1 MERERDQ
8 EQPQDLADAIEET
21 TPEPGDHPDP
31 SEKEEETK
39 EDQVDPVMAA
49 WDVNTKRPS
58 DEMIEQW
65 KGQFGDNIFMLALDE
80 DEMYVWRPLTR
91 HEYKQLLQEVQ
102 HEQAFMEQIVQRCVI
117 WPSIT
122 PEWLAGG
129 KGGTVP
135 TLHGV
140 IMEGSN
146 FLAPEVAMSL
156 VRKL

>member
-1 MERERDQ
+1 MDRNRNKE
-8 EQPQDLADAIEET
+8 PQDLADAIEGLNEPET
-21 TPEPGDHPDP
+21 P
-31 SEKEEETK
+31 EEETEEEK
-39 EDQVDPVMAA
+39 KPKDRPDLVMKA
-49 WDVNTKRPS
+49 WNENAKKPS
-58 DEMIEQW
+58 EAQIEGW
-65 KGQFGDNIFMLALDE
+65 KSRYGDNIFMIALDE
-80 DEMYVWRPLTR
+80 AEMYVWRPISR
-91 HEYKQLLQEVQ
+91 HEYKALIQTATN
-102 HEQAFMEQIVQRCVI
+102 EQQFMEQVVQKCVL
-117 WPSIT
+117 WPSVT